1 MIRRPPRSTLFPYT
15 TLFRSVAAPVTNP
28 GTVADLAVTG
38 VMDSS
43 VTLAFTEV
51 TDGTG
56 LPASYDVRWAAGA
69 LTWSAAPA
77 VAQGSCKVL
86 LAGTVIGARRSCTVL
101 RLAAAKAYQVQL
113 VAFRGTLN
121 VNAVFGG
128 LSNIASAPTLADSPP
143 AAPSAVPARTI
154 RATSL

>member
-56 LPASYDVRWAAGA
+56 LHPKNERLKSRHGRTSGAA
-69 LTWSAAPA
+69 LSF
-77 VAQGSCKVL
+77 AQSRCKGL
-86 LAGTVIGARRSCTVL
+86 LAATVVRRRASPTGL
-101 RLAAAKAYQVQL
+101 RA
-113 VAFRGTLN
+113 
-121 VNAVFGG
+121 
-128 LSNIASAPTLADSPP
+128 
-143 AAPSAVPARTI
+143 
-154 RATSL
+154 